1 MGDFR
6 YLLDTNSMSDLI
18 RHPGGKVARRFAVV
32 GEPVV
37 CTSIVVACELRF
49 GAAKKGSSELSIRI
63 DQLLASFNVLPLDR
77 EADRHYA
84 EIRAHL
90 SRKGQP
96 IGSNDLL
103 IAAHSRWD
111 RVPLRDAVAEVHRPG
126 RDRPIAIDF
135 VAGPSAPSVS
145 ITSGGSIDFGE
156 INVPDPVACAVD
168 PQGRVYV
175 AATTR
180 RIWHSPSCAID

>member
-1 MGDFR
+1 MTWICEMGDFR
-6 YLLDTNSMSDLI
+6 YLLDSNSMSDLI

-84 EIRAHL
+84 EIRTHL
-90 SRKGQP
+90 SRQGRP

-103 IAAHSRWD
+103 IAAHTLALD
-111 RVPLRDAVAEVHRPG
+111 LVLVTDNVDEFARVPGL
-126 RDRPIAIDF
+126 
-135 VAGPSAPSVS
+135 S
-145 ITSGGSIDFGE
+145 IE
-156 INVPDPVACAVD
+156 NWL
-168 PQGRVYV
+168 
-175 AATTR
+175 AA
-180 RIWHSPSCAID
+180 

>member
-6 YLLDTNSMSDLI
+6 YLLDSNSMSDLI

-37 CTSIVVACELRF
+37 CTSIIVACELRF

-84 EIRAHL
+84 EIRTHL
-90 SRKGQP
+90 SRKGQS

-103 IAAHSRWD
+103 IAAHTLALD
-111 RVPLRDAVAEVHRPG
+111 LILVTDNVDEFARVPGL
-126 RDRPIAIDF
+126 PI
-135 VAGPSAPSVS
+135 
-145 ITSGGSIDFGE
+145 E
-156 INVPDPVACAVD
+156 NWL
-168 PQGRVYV
+168 
-175 AATTR
+175 AA
-180 RIWHSPSCAID
+180 

>member
-6 YLLDTNSMSDLI
+6 YLLDSNSMSDLI

-84 EIRAHL
+84 EIRTYL
-90 SRKGQP
+90 IQKGRP

-103 IAAHSRWD
+103 IAAHTLALDLILVTDNVDEFD
-111 RVPLRDAVAEVHRPG
+111 RVPGL
-126 RDRPIAIDF
+126 
-135 VAGPSAPSVS
+135 S
-145 ITSGGSIDFGE
+145 IE
-156 INVPDPVACAVD
+156 NWL
-168 PQGRVYV
+168 
-175 AATTR
+175 AA
-180 RIWHSPSCAID
+180 

>member
-6 YLLDTNSMSDLI
+6 YLLDSNSMSDLI

-84 EIRAHL
+84 EIRTYL
-90 SRKGQP
+90 SQKGRS

-103 IAAHSRWD
+103 IAAHTLALD
-111 RVPLRDAVAEVHRPG
+111 LILVTENVDEFARVPGL
-126 RDRPIAIDF
+126 
-135 VAGPSAPSVS
+135 S
-145 ITSGGSIDFGE
+145 IE
-156 INVPDPVACAVD
+156 NWL
-168 PQGRVYV
+168 
-175 AATTR
+175 AA
-180 RIWHSPSCAID
+180 

>member
-6 YLLDTNSMSDLI
+6 YLLDTNSISDLI

-84 EIRAHL
+84 EIRTYL
-90 SRKGQP
+90 SRTGQP

-103 IAAHSRWD
+103 IAAHTLALD
-111 RVPLRDAVAEVHRPG
+111 LTLVTDNVDEFARVPGLSLE
-126 RDRPIAIDF
+126 
-135 VAGPSAPSVS
+135 
-145 ITSGGSIDFGE
+145 
-156 INVPDPVACAVD
+156 NWL
-168 PQGRVYV
+168 
-175 AATTR
+175 AA
-180 RIWHSPSCAID
+180 

>member
-6 YLLDTNSMSDLI
+6 YLLDSNSMSDLI

-84 EIRAHL
+84 EIRTDL
-90 SRKGQP
+90 SRKGRP

-103 IAAHSRWD
+103 IAAHTLALD
-111 RVPLRDAVAEVHRPG
+111 LILVTDNVDEFARVPGL
-126 RDRPIAIDF
+126 
-135 VAGPSAPSVS
+135 S
-145 ITSGGSIDFGE
+145 IE
-156 INVPDPVACAVD
+156 NWL
-168 PQGRVYV
+168 
-175 AATTR
+175 AA
-180 RIWHSPSCAID
+180 

>member
-37 CTSIVVACELRF
+37 CTSIIVACELRF

-63 DQLLASFNVLPLDR
+63 DQLLASFNVLALER
-77 EADRHYA
+77 ESDRHYA
-84 EIRAHL
+84 EIRTHL
-90 SRKGQP
+90 NRKGRP

-103 IAAHSRWD
+103 IAAHTLALD
-111 RVPLRDAVAEVHRPG
+111 LILVTDNVDEFARVPGL
-126 RDRPIAIDF
+126 
-135 VAGPSAPSVS
+135 S
-145 ITSGGSIDFGE
+145 IE
-156 INVPDPVACAVD
+156 NWL
-168 PQGRVYV
+168 
-175 AATTR
+175 AA
-180 RIWHSPSCAID
+180 